1 MRVLATHELARELAI
16 AFAVMV
22 MYPGAGMVCAAERTD
37 GLSHRLIV
45 GYQGWFGCPDDFE
58 ANRNWQH
65 WFLKGVRPEFLT
77 VDILPS
83 VGRLRPSDL
92 CDTGLPRE
100 EGRGTIKLF
109 SAQNPAA
116 VSAHFSWM
124 REHGIDGAAAQR
136 FIQPVSSDPVRKRRS
151 DHVLKN
157 VQAGAEAHGRVFFL
171 VYDVSGADPQ
181 TVTEDI
187 RNDWRYLVETLQLTA
202 SSAYLRDHGKPV
214 IELWG
219 FGVGDRPGTPESVGA
234 LIADLKTGTHGLAA
248 ATVIGGVPTRW
259 RTLDGD
265 AKPDRA
271 WTSVYRSYDVISPW
285 AVGRFSDEAGADQF
299 VREVVQPDLIETR
312 RLGLRYLPVVFPG
325 FSWSNLMRNRNR
337 ADQVVLNKIPR
348 NCGRFLW
355 RQISDLLQLRVDAL
369 YVAMFDEADE
379 GTAIFPTEPRADKLP
394 AGARMVYLNEDGC
407 ALPDDWYLRISGAA
421 AKFLHDATVPPSQ
434 LDAVVQP

>member
-22 MYPGAGMVCAAERTD
+22 MFRAAGMATAAERSD
-37 GLSHRLIV
+37 G
-45 GYQGWFGCPDDFE
+45 
-58 ANRNWQH
+58 
-65 WFLKGVRPEFLT
+65 
-77 VDILPS
+77 
-83 VGRLRPSDL
+83 
-92 CDTGLPRE
+92 
-100 EGRGTIKLF
+100 
-109 SAQNPAA
+109 
-116 VSAHFSWM
+116 
-124 REHGIDGAAAQR
+124 
-136 FIQPVSSDPVRKRRS
+136 
-151 DHVLKN
+151 
-157 VQAGAEAHGRVFFL
+157 
-171 VYDVSGADPQ
+171 Q

-187 RNDWRYLVETLQLTA
+187 RNDWRYLVETLRLTD
-202 SSAYLRDHGKPV
+202 SRAYLPDHGKPV

-219 FGVGDRPGTPESVGA
+219 FGLGNRPGTPESVGA

-248 ATVIGGVPTRW
+248 VTVIGGVPTRW

-285 AVGRFSDEAGADQF
+285 AVGRFSDEVGADQF

-325 FSWSNLMRNRNR
+325 FSRSNLMRNRNR
-337 ADQVVLNKIPR
+337 ADQVILNKIPR

-355 RQISDLLQLRVDAL
+355 RQISDLLQLHVDAL

-379 GTAIFPTEPRADKLP
+379 GTAIFPAEPRADKLP
-394 AGARMVYLNEDGC
+394 AGAKMVYLNEDGC
-407 ALPDDWYLRISGAA
+407 ALPDDWYL
-421 AKFLHDATVPPSQ
+421 LHQRRGGKIPARRDRPPSQ

>member
-45 GYQGWFGCPDDFE
+45 GYQGWFGCPNDFE

-83 VGRLRPSDL
+83 VRGLPPGDL

-100 EGRGTIKLF
+100 DGQGTIKLF
-109 SAQNPAA
+109 SAQNPAV

-124 REHGIDGAAAQR
+124 RDHGIDGAAAQR

-151 DHVLKN
+151 DHVLTN
-157 VQAGAEAHGRVFFL
+157 VQAAAEASGRVFFI
-171 VYDVSGADPQ
+171 VYDVSGADPR
-181 TVTEDI
+181 TVTDDI
-187 RNDWRYLVETLQLTA
+187 RSDWRYLAETLRLTQ
-202 SSAYLRDHGKPV
+202 SRAYLRDHGKPI

-219 FGVGDRPGTPESVGA
+219 FGLGDRPGTPESVAA
-234 LIADLKTGTHGLAA
+234 LIADLKSGAHGLTA
-248 ATVIGGVPTRW
+248 ATVIGGVPAHW

-265 AKPDRA
+265 AKADRA
-271 WTSVYRSYDVISPW
+271 WSTVYRSYDVISPW
-285 AVGRFSDEAGADQF
+285 AVGRFSDEADADQF
-299 VREVVQPDLIETR
+299 VREVVQPDLVETR

-337 ADQVVLNKIPR
+337 PEQAVLNKIPR

-355 RQISDLLQLRVDAL
+355 RQISDLLKSHVDAL

-379 GTAIFPTEPRADKLP
+379 GTAIFPAETRADKLP
-394 AGARMVYLNEDGC
+394 AGTKMVYLNEDGC
-407 ALPDDWYLRISGAA
+407 SLPDDWYLRVTGAA
-421 AKFLHDATVPPSQ
+421 ARFLHDSTVPPGR
-434 LDAVVQP
+434 LDAVLQP

>member
-1 MRVLATHELARELAI
+1 VIAVHRLTGKLLTALAAMSLCGGAHS
-16 AFAVMV
+16 AF
-22 MYPGAGMVCAAERTD
+22 PAGPTD
-37 GLSHRLIV
+37 GLAHRLIV
-45 GYQGWFGCPDDFE
+45 GYQGWFGCPNDFE
-58 ANRNWQH
+58 ANSNWPH

-83 VGRLRPSDL
+83 VRKLQSGDL

-100 EGRGTIKLF
+100 DGQGTIKLF
-109 SAQNPAA
+109 SAQNPAV

-157 VQAGAEAHGRVFFL
+157 VQAAAEANGRVFFL
-171 VYDVSGADPQ
+171 VYDISGADPQ

-187 RNDWRYLVETLQLTA
+187 RNDWRYVVEALRLTE
-202 SSAYLRDHGKPV
+202 SKAYLRDHGKPLV
-214 IELWG
+214 ELWG

-234 LIADLKTGTHGLAA
+234 LIADLKIGAHGLAA
-248 ATVIGGVPTRW
+248 ATVIGGVPTHW

-265 AKPDRA
+265 ARPDRA
-271 WTSVYRSYDVISPW
+271 WAQVYRSYDVISPW
-285 AVGRFSDEAGADQF
+285 AVGRFSDEASADQF

-325 FSWSNLMRNRNR
+325 FSWSNLMRNRDR
-337 ADQVVLNKIPR
+337 PGQAVLNKIPR

-355 RQISDLLQLRVDAL
+355 RQISDLLQLHVDAL

-379 GTAIFPTEPRADKLP
+379 GTAIFPAETRADKLP
-394 AGARMVYLNEDGC
+394 AGTKMVYLNEDGC
-407 ALPDDWYLRISGAA
+407 SLPDDWYLRISGAA
-421 AKFLHDATVPPSQ
+421 AKFLHDSAVPPGQ
-434 LDAVVQP
+434 LDAVVRP